1 MQARFRPRFAAAV
14 ALVAWAALIV
24 QLCLS
29 LRMSLD
35 NGRGIV
41 LGVATY
47 FGFFT
52 ILSNL
57 SAALALTLPPLRPR
71 SVVSRFFVR
80 PGVHTAVAA
89 YLVIV
94 GIAYAALL
102 RRTWDPQGVQLVVD
116 HVLHDAMPL
125 LFLAWWWFCVP
136 KHSLAWAEIPY
147 WLLFPVM
154 YFVATLVRGALT
166 GTYPYPF
173 IDADRLG
180 LVQATTNALCVLV
193 LLFIVAAILIGLG
206 RLQLRWERRELV

>member
-1 MQARFRPRFAAAV
+1 MQARFRPRFAAVV

-29 LRMSLD
+29 LRISAD

-41 LGVATY
+41 MGVVLY

-57 SAALALTLPPLRPR
+57 GAALALTLPPLRPR
-71 SVVSRFFVR
+71 SALGRFFAR
-80 PGVHTAVAA
+80 PGVHTAIAA

-94 GIAYAALL
+94 GIAYTALL

-116 HVLHDAMPL
+116 HMLHDAMPL
-125 LFLAWWWFCVP
+125 LFLAWWWFAVP
-136 KHSLAWAEIPY
+136 KHSLAWSEIPY
-147 WLLFPVM
+147 WLLFPVL
-154 YFVATLVRGALT
+154 YFATILVRGTLT

-173 IDADRLG
+173 IDAGRLG
-180 LVQATTNALCVLV
+180 LMQATTNALCVLV
-193 LLFIVAAILIGLG
+193 LLFVVAAILIGLG
-206 RLQLRWERRELV
+206 RLQLRWERRELA